1 VTQHFEDIGHSGK
14 KDVVYENAQARER
27 AQILLDIANAVG
39 GIVVGTGDL
48 SEAALGFTTFA
59 GDHIANYNVNAS
71 ITKTALRALVRHVAE
86 ARLVESDADAL
97 MGLIA
102 SILETPV
109 SPELLPAGEDGGP
122 GQKTEEILAPYE
134 LLDFFLYYFLKYR
147 FSPAKL
153 LLYACAAFGGKY
165 EPHYI
170 KEKLRLFVE
179 RFYAAQFKRSC
190 SPDSAALTEINLSGF
205 YMPSDLDPSGLLAE
219 LDNTEI

>member
-1 VTQHFEDIGHSGK
+1 VTQHCEDIGHSGR

-39 GIVVGTGDL
+39 GIVVGPGDL

-71 ITKTALRALVRHVAE
+71 ITKTALRALVRHIAE
-86 ARLVESDADAL
+86 NGLVEGEDISELLLAVLD
-97 MGLIA
+97 
-102 SILETPV
+102 TPV
-109 SPELLPAGEDGGP
+109 SPELLPAGEDGEP
-122 GQKTEEILAPYE
+122 AQKTEDILAPYE

-165 EPHYI
+165 EPKYI
-170 KEKLRLFVE
+170 KDKLRLFIE

-190 SPDSAALTEINLSGF
+190 SPDAAALTDVNLAGF
-205 YMPSDLDPSGLLAE
+205 HMPSDLDPSGLLADLDAAE
-219 LDNTEI
+219 L